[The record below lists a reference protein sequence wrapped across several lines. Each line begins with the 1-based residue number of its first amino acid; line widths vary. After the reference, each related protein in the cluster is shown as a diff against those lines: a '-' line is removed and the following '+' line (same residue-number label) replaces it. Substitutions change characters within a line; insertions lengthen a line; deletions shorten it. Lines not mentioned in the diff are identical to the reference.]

1 MASRLTAGAQG
12 PRHPAGIFREE
23 RNMATAGGYAGTGNG
38 KPDEKSAGMSGVSM
52 EGKSSFISDISAIR
66 ERARKHV
73 GDGAV
78 TPSYGADREVVLRL
92 LNEALAT
99 EIVCVLRYRRHYYM
113 ASGAV
118 GEAVKKELLQHANE
132 EQAHADA
139 IAERIVQL
147 GGEPDMNPVGLTDRS
162 HSEYAVGGSWSP
174 GTQNPCTCGAARY
187 GSLTVA
193 TGPSSMCCVS
203 TISRSERPYSFAR

>member
-113 ASGAV
+113 AKGI
-118 GEAVKKELLQHANE
+118 EAKGIADEFLVHATEEL
-132 EQAHADA
+132 AHADLL
-139 IAERIVQL
+139 AERIVQL
-147 GGEPDMNPVGLTDRS
+147 GGEPDF
-162 HSEYAVGGSWSP
+162 SP
-174 GTQNPCTCGAARY
+174 D
-187 GSLTVA
+187 
-193 TGPSSMCCVS
+193 
-203 TISRSERPYSFAR
+203 